1 LEIDVTSSNSNAG
14 LPGADQAALYLEL
27 WKQTVDVQK
36 HFNDIEL
43 RIRGLALTVLTFILG
58 GASLA
63 IRDGTT
69 VTLAS
74 YQIDLGSIILVLG
87 FFLWLSFYFVDQIW
101 YHRLLIGAVIHGSAL
116 ESELRR
122 WLPAAGLT
130 DQISKSSPYEMKLGV
145 WKISRRVELHSSDK
159 IKVFYFFIATLLLVL
174 AVGVQFGLGSTH
186 PASKS
191 SPAHGPSAAS
201 VGVELVLRVT

>member
-1 LEIDVTSSNSNAG
+1 MPE
-14 LPGADQAALYLEL
+14 ADKAALYVEL
-27 WKQTVDVQK
+27 WKQTIDIQK

-74 YQIDLGSIILVLG
+74 FRIDLGAIILVLG

-101 YHRLLIGAVIHGSAL
+101 YHRLLVGAVLHGSAL
-116 ESELRR
+116 EQELRN
-122 WLPAAGLT
+122 WLPEAGLT
-130 DQISKSSPYEMKLGV
+130 DQISKSSPYIMKVGI
-145 WKISRRVELHSSDK
+145 WKISRKIELHSSDK
-159 IKVFYFFIATLLLVL
+159 LKVFYFFIAALLLVL
-174 AVGVQFGLGSTH
+174 AVLVQLALGSTH
-186 PASKS
+186 PAAKS
-191 SPAHGPSAAS
+191 SPAPAHAS
-201 VGVELVLRVT
+201 GAQFEHRSR